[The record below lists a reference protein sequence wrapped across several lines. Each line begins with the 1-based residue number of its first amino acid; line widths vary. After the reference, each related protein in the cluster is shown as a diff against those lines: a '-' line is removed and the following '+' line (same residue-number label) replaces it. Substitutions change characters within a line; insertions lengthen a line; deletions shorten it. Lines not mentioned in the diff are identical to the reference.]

1 MRSNG
6 QLTVEGFRSMA
17 EPAQAIDSGHPHG
30 GRLAAVAMDW
40 AEADPGAIRQARGR
54 RVARDLV
61 ELSRLQSGAERLE
74 LTELDLAALLGSVC
88 ADYQGLRLEGPRA
101 LRMCTDSR
109 RLARVLFTL
118 LDNAYLHGA
127 PPVTVSFD
135 AGGISVEDS
144 GSGFSPRVLA
154 RATQPFVTGERSRGR
169 GVGLG
174 IAIAARQVT
183 LLGGELELT
192 NSPCGGAIARV
203 SLPAAVAAL
212 AGL

>member
-1 MRSNG
+1 MGSNG
-6 QLTVEGFRSMA
+6 QLTIEGFRSMA
-17 EPAQAIDSGHPHG
+17 EPAQAIDSGLPHS
-30 GRLAAVAMDW
+30 GRLAAVQLDW
-40 AEADPGAIRQARGR
+40 AEADPGTIRQARGR

-74 LTELDLAALLGSVC
+74 LTELDLAALLRSVC
-88 ADYQGLRLEGPRA
+88 ADYQGLRLEGPRT

-118 LDNAYLHGA
+118 LDNAYMHGA

-135 AGGISVEDS
+135 AGAISVADS

-154 RATQPFVTGERSRGR
+154 RAAQPFVTGERSGGR

-174 IAIAARQVT
+174 IAIAARQAT
-183 LLGGELELT
+183 LLGGELELA
-192 NSPCGGAIARV
+192 NPPSGGAVARV
-203 SLPAAVAAL
+203 LLPAPVAAL
-212 AGL
+212 AGI